1 MNKIGLH
8 TVRIYIQL
16 GLFFYYKKIIVN
28 GKKSIPKDQPVLF
41 LSNHQNALIDAL
53 LLATKSGRLSY
64 FLTRAG
70 VFKKPFVSRLLHSL
84 NMRPIYR
91 VRDGWSTIAKNKSVF
106 SNTVNLLHDNK
117 AVTIFPEG
125 NHNLERRVRPL
136 SKGFTRIILEHRQTY
151 LKQSI
156 NLIPVGL
163 NYQEPRAMGSTVSI
177 CFGEAL
183 ASKSYNHLDDF
194 IATKQIKQDVFNL
207 LISLTTHIPQSNYA
221 SIIEKLDKLNVDFT
235 NPNSVN
241 HCIVSQFKTCHIKRV
256 KQSKFKVLIKPILYL
271 LLFVPILVWRHNIK
285 PKIKQAEF
293 LSTFRFA
300 ISITLVPLWLFVIYA
315 MIWLTFNFVA
325 SFIFILGILILILIY
340 SKA

>member
-1 MNKIGLH
+1 MNKIVLH

-84 NMRPIYR
+84 HMRPIYR

-151 LKQSI
+151 PKQSI
-156 NLIPVGL
+156 HLIPVGL
-163 NYQEPRAMGSTVSI
+163 NYQAPKAMGSTVSI
-177 CFGEAL
+177 CFGKAL

-194 IATKQIKQDVFNL
+194 IATKQIKQDVFNS

-221 SIIEKLDKLNVDFT
+221 SIVEKLNKLNVDFT
-235 NPNSVN
+235 NPNIVN
-241 HCIVSQFKTCHIKRV
+241 RCIVSQFKTCQVKRV
-256 KQSKFKVLIKPILYL
+256 KQSNFKVLIKPILYL
-271 LLFVPILVWRHNIK
+271 LLCVPILVWRHNIK
-285 PKIKQAEF
+285 PKIKEAEF

-300 ISITLVPLWLFVIYA
+300 ISITLVPLWLFVISA
-315 MIWLTFNFVA
+315 IIWLAFNFVA
-325 SFIFILGILILILIY
+325 SLIFILGSLILILIY
-340 SKA
+340 NKA